1 MFRLIQSTPESGDCT
16 CGYKVLLDKEY
27 TVKEFVDTVL
37 TEKNKEWGYIGIY
50 NPSDFFGRT
59 SGNLCIEYRYG
70 KITTENFG
78 NDILNKKI
86 MSVSASGGWSRMDYI
101 LHI

>member
-16 CGYKVLLDKEY
+16 CGYEVLLDKEY
-27 TVKEFVDTVL
+27 TVQEFVDAVL
-37 TEKNKEWGYIGIY
+37 SEMNKEWGYIRIY
-50 NPSDFFGRT
+50 NPFNFFESPCIRYRHGEIISD
-59 SGNLCIEYRYG
+59 
-70 KITTENFG
+70 KFG